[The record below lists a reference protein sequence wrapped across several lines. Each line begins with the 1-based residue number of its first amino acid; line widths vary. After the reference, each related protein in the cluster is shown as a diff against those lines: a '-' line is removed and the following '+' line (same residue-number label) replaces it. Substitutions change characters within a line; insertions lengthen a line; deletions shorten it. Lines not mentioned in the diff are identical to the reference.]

1 MSLFLL
7 YQYIVAIILL
17 FIMINF
23 IINNFLFK
31 DTIKHRLPYSFLKK
45 NPLISVL
52 IPARNEQ
59 DNIKRCINSL
69 LKQDYSNLEILVM
82 DDNSTDLTV
91 AIVEKIAEKD
101 NRVKLY
107 HGKPLARG
115 WLGKSYACQQ
125 LSEYANGDYLVFID
139 ADTLHFPTSI
149 SSSVACLLE
158 YRVDAL
164 SVFAKQIMV
173 TIHERMMIPFGNFM
187 IMGFMPLAL
196 IRKTKSALFSTAIGQ
211 FMLFKKDV
219 YKAIGGHES
228 VKGEI
233 LEDVIISK
241 QVKRCGFK
249 FMIFDGRS
257 NVYCRMYHNFKEV
270 VRGYS
275 KVIFS
280 AFDYNIPMIS
290 IALIMITAIYLMP
303 FVMLPL
309 AILFDWPLVITN
321 IIILQTIFVMVTKII
336 LAIRFKMKALDV
348 LLHPFSIM
356 YLLSMAVNSVFQFR
370 FNIGVYWK
378 GRIYN
383 VSNDGE
389 EEELKVINDSFK

>member
-31 DTIKHRLPYSFLKK
+31 DTIKHKLPDSFLKE

-69 LKQDYSNLEILVM
+69 LKQDYSNLEILVL
-82 DDNSTDLTV
+82 DDNSTDGT
-91 AIVEKIAEKD
+91 AEIVKKIAKRD
-101 NRVKLY
+101 DRVKLY

-125 LSEYANGDYLVFID
+125 LSEYANGEYLAFID

-149 SSSVACLLE
+149 ASSVACLLK

-164 SVFAKQIMV
+164 SIFAKQIMV
-173 TIHERMMIPFGNFM
+173 TIHERMMVPFGNFM
-187 IMGFMPLAL
+187 IMGFMPLSL
-196 IRKTKSALFSTAIGQ
+196 IRKTRNPLFCTAIGQ
-211 FMLFKKDV
+211 FILFKKDV

-249 FMIFDGRS
+249 FMIFNGSS
-257 NVYCRMYHNFKEV
+257 NLYCRMYHNFKEV
-270 VRGYS
+270 VHGYS
-275 KVIFS
+275 RVIFP
-280 AFDYNIPMIS
+280 AFDYSIPMFS
-290 IALIMITAIYLMP
+290 IALIVITAMYLMP

-309 AILFDWPLVITN
+309 AILFDWPLAVTN
-321 IIILQTIFVMVTKII
+321 IIILQTIFVMVTRII
-336 LAIRFKMKALDV
+336 LAIRFKMKAVDV
-348 LLHPFSIM
+348 LLHPFSVM

-370 FNIGVYWK
+370 FNIGIYWK
-378 GRIYN
+378 GRTYN
-383 VSNDGE
+383 VLNDGE
-389 EEELKVINDSFK
+389 EEELQMLKDNFK